1 MENPR
6 LPATGRSP
14 RARER
19 AKGAR
24 PTPGSYNTLCKTRM
38 RFATET
44 FFGSFFQKG
53 TKGLTHSYNGL
64 VKPIRVKQKTLHFSH
79 CVYEV

>member
-1 MENPR
+1 MQNSFR
-6 LPATGRSP
+6 HRWRDATSLSEGGFALLQRGRSP

-24 PTPGSYNTLCKTRM
+24 PTTGYYKTLCKTRM
-38 RFATET
+38 RFAIEK

-53 TKGLTHSYNGL
+53 TKTPVL
-64 VKPIRVKQKTLHFSH
+64 
-79 CVYEV
+79 

>member
-44 FFGSFFQKG
+44 FLGQ
-53 TKGLTHSYNGL
+53 N
-64 VKPIRVKQKTLHFSH
+64 KTLQNHRFLDQSRW
-79 CVYEV
+79 